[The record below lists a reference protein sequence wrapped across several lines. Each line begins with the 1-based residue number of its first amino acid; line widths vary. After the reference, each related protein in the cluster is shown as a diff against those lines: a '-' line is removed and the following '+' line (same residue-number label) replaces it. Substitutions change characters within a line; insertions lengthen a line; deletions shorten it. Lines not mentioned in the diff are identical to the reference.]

1 MTDFVLPSLGADM
14 DEGALVAWLVAPGD
28 TIERGQIVAEVETD
42 KGIIEV
48 ECWEDATV
56 DELLVEAG
64 EVRLAVGTPIAR
76 LRSVDDDPASA
87 PAEPVIPAAVP
98 PEPAGALVAEDPRE
112 AVSRTTPPVRHLAHK
127 LGVDIDGIAATG
139 PGGMVTRGDV
149 ERGVLA
155 TAPSNGRTGAL
166 VTTRV
171 KASPRARRAAAE
183 AGVDLELA
191 ATSRSDG
198 MVVAADVAVLVG
210 ERPEPDAEPA
220 KVATAPV
227 DKAQAMRIAI
237 ARSME
242 RSKREIPHY
251 YLGTAIDMCRAIAWL
266 EEFNEQRPITDR
278 VLPAAL
284 LLKAAAC
291 ALAEFSDLNGHW
303 VDGGFRPADSVHLGV
318 AVSLRGGGL
327 VAPAIHDANMLTPSE
342 MMEALADLV
351 ARARAGRLRGSEM
364 TDQTATV
371 TNLGDR
377 GVEETFPVIVP
388 PQVAIIGFGRVADAP
403 VVVKGELAV
412 RPVVRATLAADH
424 RVTDGHTGGL
434 LLLAIDRLLQEP
446 ESL

>member
-1 MTDFVLPSLGADM
+1 
-14 DEGALVAWLVAPGD
+14 GALVAWLVGPGD

-76 LRSVDDDPASA
+76 LRSADDVPTSA
-87 PAEPVIPAAVP
+87 PAEPSAPAAVA
-98 PEPAGALVAEDPRE
+98 PEPAEESPEVVPRI
-112 AVSRTTPPVRHLAHK
+112 TPPVRHLAHE

-149 ERGVLA
+149 KRGVA
-155 TAPSNGRTGAL
+155 PTAPSNGRTGAR
-166 VTTRV
+166 VATRV
-171 KASPRARRAAAE
+171 KASPRARRVAAE
-183 AGVDLELA
+183 AGVDLGLVA
-191 ATSRSDG
+191 HSRSDG
-198 MVVAADVAVLVG
+198 MVVAADVAPLLGDQPAPSV
-210 ERPEPDAEPA
+210 EP
-220 KVATAPV
+220 VAAAAAPV

-251 YLGTAIDMCRAIAWL
+251 YLGTTVDMHRAIAWL
-266 EEFNEQRPITDR
+266 EEFNDERPIMDR

-284 LLKAAAC
+284 LLKAAAR
-291 ALAEFSDLNGHW
+291 ALVEFGDLNGHW

-327 VAPAIHDANMLTPSE
+327 VAPAILDADSLTPSE

-364 TDQTATV
+364 TEQTATV
-371 TNLGDR
+371 TNLGAR
-377 GVEETFPVIVP
+377 GVDETFPVIVP

-403 VVVKGELAV
+403 VVVDGQLAV
-412 RPVVRATLAADH
+412 RPVVHVTLAADH

-446 ESL
+446 EDL